1 MEVPNTL
8 FVAIGAVVAALITSG
23 VSLVN
28 LVISKESK
36 VSEFRREWVSS
47 LQDDISELL
56 GKVTKLKSKWNW
68 HLAHSPEA
76 GKSYIEN
83 CFDDLDELE
92 ALSSKIQIK
101 LDPEYHKELVEALLE
116 IERILSTP
124 TLLND
129 GGGVT
134 GSQEKLVRYARETSH
149 EEWLKI
155 KEGEVAYNRTVQAMK
170 VGLFGSVLFV
180 FCALWFFT

>member
-1 MEVPNTL
+1 MEIPNTL
-8 FVAIGAVVAALITSG
+8 FVAVGAVIAALITSG

-36 VSEFRREWVSS
+36 VSEFRREWVVS
-47 LQDDISELL
+47 LQNDISELL

-68 HLAHSPEA
+68 HLNHSPEA
-76 GKSYIEN
+76 GKCYVES

-101 LDPEYHKELVEALLE
+101 LDPEYHKELVEAVLE
-116 IERILSTP
+116 IERVVSTP
-124 TLLND
+124 SLLND

-134 GSQEKLVRYARETSH
+134 GSQKKLVKYARKTAH
-149 EEWLKI
+149 DEWLKI
-155 KEGEVAYNRTVQAMK
+155 KEGEVAYNRTVKVMK
-170 VGLFGSVLFV
+170 VGLFSSFFLVLF
-180 FCALWFFT
+180 ALWLLT